1 MKRKLQV
8 ILTDDSWTTLD
19 AIVKEANLDFQSG
32 SINMSDVVNEILLT
46 AKIDI
51 RALQIKHTNVRR
63 SLRNLASKKD
73 IDIDLAIKSLMEL
86 KAASQKRPAK
96 TQLAMK
102 GAEL

>member
-8 ILTDDSWTTLD
+8 ILTEDSWTTLD
-19 AIVKEANLDFQSG
+19 AFVKEANTDFQSG

-46 AKIDI
+46 AKIDV

-86 KAASQKRPAK
+86 KAAGQKRPTK
-96 TQLAMK
+96 SQLAMK
-102 GAEL
+102 GADL

>member
-8 ILTDDSWTTLD
+8 ILTEDSWSTLD

-46 AKIDI
+46 AKIDV
-51 RALQIKHTNVRR
+51 RTLQIKHTNVRR

-86 KAASQKRPAK
+86 KAAGHRRQAK

>member
-8 ILTDDSWTTLD
+8 ILNEESWTTLD
-19 AIVKEANLDFQSG
+19 GLVKEANLDFQSG

-46 AKIDI
+46 AKIDV

-86 KAASQKRPAK
+86 KAAGQKRPAK
-96 TQLAMK
+96 AQLAMK
-102 GAEL
+102 GTEL

>member
-19 AIVKEANLDFQSG
+19 GIVKEANLDFQSG